1 MFVVLLFASS
11 ISGFHP
17 NLVSIIQGRWTID
30 CHEVDPLIDRDAHY
44 SDRVLFQSAKSSTA
58 LTGELLEVHPNGV
71 LDRITFIRL
80 EVLSEV
86 DLVVYTGSPN
96 YYYRLID
103 MKFNLS
109 RDAVMIAVGQFVD
122 KTGQYTAT
130 IYNGS
135 VAEVTTF
142 EKEKVSSFW
151 LERCGLERPWHAWM
165 GSYFYFLPVTVVL
178 LVMLLMTV
186 PAELP
191 WFPKLKTE

>member
-1 MFVVLLFASS
+1 MPAVLLFVSS
-11 ISGFHP
+11 IYGFHP
-17 NLVSIIQGRWTID
+17 DLPSIIQGRWTVE
-30 CHEVDPLIDRDAHY
+30 CHEVDPLTDRDANY
-44 SDRVLFQSAKSSTA
+44 SYRVLFQAANSSTV
-58 LTGELLEVHPNGV
+58 LTGELMEVHPNGV
-71 LDRITFIRL
+71 LDRITFIKL

-86 DLVVYTGSPN
+86 DLVVYTGNPN

-109 RDAVMIAVGQFVD
+109 RNALMIAVGEFLD

-151 LERCGLERPWHAWM
+151 LERCPLERPWHAWM
-165 GSYFYFLPVTVVL
+165 GPYFYFLPVTVML
-178 LVMLLMTV
+178 LVMLLMTL